1 MLDFPRQLVR
11 EWVRIATIE
20 DGDNLRIAFL
30 QYTSKKQS
38 KTNSSVKVVRKSVG
52 SFFEE
57 IAQSNFVAMKLT
69 ILVMFI
75 TNFPGLL
82 IKNFKKQRGDN
93 LHNS

>member
-1 MLDFPRQLVR
+1 MR

-20 DGDNLRIAFL
+20 DGDNLRIVFL
-30 QYTSKKQS
+30 QYTSKKQT

-57 IAQSNFVAMKLT
+57 IAQSHFVAIQLT
-69 ILVMFI
+69 IFVMFI

>member
-1 MLDFPRQLVR
+1 MSARISRIYIQMLDFPRQLVR

-69 ILVMFI
+69 RLVMFI
-75 TNFPGLL
+75 INF
-82 IKNFKKQRGDN
+82 
-93 LHNS
+93 S

>member
-75 TNFPGLL
+75 AKISRLL
-82 IKNFKKQRGDN
+82 IKIFKKQPGTG
-93 LHNS
+93 STK